1 MIVTLYSKDGCHL
14 CDEVKEMLEEFSC
27 TINLIDITQ
36 DDAIFAQYHYTIPVV
51 IIGYVTLQAP
61 ITRAQLRAAFAT
73 A

>member
-14 CDEVKEMLEEFSC
+14 CDEVVEMLEDFHC

-51 IIGYVTLQAP
+51 TIGDVTLQAP
-61 ITRAQLRAAFAT
+61 ITRAQLRAAFA
-73 A
+73 AA